1 MMFSESYIKFRLKL
15 LFVIE
20 NQVEKFFSLKVG
32 RVLFGVSSL
41 DSLDRIFSIYFQWQG
56 MYYEL
61 VQKQV
66 GSCHNPFSTNVL
78 IVSIPDQNL

>member
-1 MMFSESYIKFRLKL
+1 MMFSGSYIEFRLKL